1 MLVNVVL
8 VLCFFISG
16 MAGCGP
22 GSIYNSSYY
31 SETPLEKNLFRV
43 TFHGGH
49 APVTG
54 DLCLLR
60 CAEFTLSEGKEYF
73 QVVNSESG
81 SSFRSFPSSYPFN
94 RYQIHDAPFVNDL
107 AFVTKTIR
115 LSIDKPETG
124 FAYEARSV
132 SLALR
137 REYNIGNKKN

>member
-1 MLVNVVL
+1 MKVALVSCVFL
-8 VLCFFISG
+8 FG
-16 MAGCGP
+16 MMGCGS

-31 SETPLEKNLFRV
+31 SETPLEENLFRV
-43 TFHGGH
+43 TFQGGH

-54 DLCLLR
+54 DFCLLR

-73 QVVNSESG
+73 QVVDSESG

-94 RYQIHDAPFVNDL
+94 RYQIHNAPFVNDL

-115 LSIDKPETG
+115 LSTKKPETG

-132 SLALR
+132 SSALR
-137 REYNIGNKKN
+137 REYNIDKKKN

>member
-1 MLVNVVL
+1 MKVGLSLVFY
-8 VLCFFISG
+8 FFLFG
-16 MAGCGP
+16 MMGCGP

-31 SETPLEKNLFRV
+31 SETPLEDNLFRV
-43 TFHGGH
+43 TFQGGH

-73 QVVNSESG
+73 QVVDSESG

-115 LSIDKPETG
+115 LSTEKPETV

-132 SLALR
+132 SSALR
-137 REYNIGNKKN
+137 HEYNIDNKND